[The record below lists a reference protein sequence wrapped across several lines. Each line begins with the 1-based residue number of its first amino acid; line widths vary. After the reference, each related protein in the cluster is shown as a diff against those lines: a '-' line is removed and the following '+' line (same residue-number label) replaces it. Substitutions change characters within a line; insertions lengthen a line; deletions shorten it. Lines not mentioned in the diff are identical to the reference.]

1 MSKAYQ
7 KTTAKKKKPSA
18 RTIDLIRSSSSSDL
32 LVRPLFSVK
41 LSHFLIVVDLDYYIF
56 YEKVFKDC

>member
-7 KTTAKKKKPSA
+7 KTTAKKKKPNA

-32 LVRPLFSVK
+32 LVETLFSVK
-41 LSHFLIVVDLDYYIF
+41 FTHYLIHS
-56 YEKVFKDC
+56 